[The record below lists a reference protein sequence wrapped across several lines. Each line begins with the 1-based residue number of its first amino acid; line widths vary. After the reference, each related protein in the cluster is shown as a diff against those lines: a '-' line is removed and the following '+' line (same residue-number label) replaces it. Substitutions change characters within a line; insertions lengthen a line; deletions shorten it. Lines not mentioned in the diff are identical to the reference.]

1 MANPLDFLDKAL
13 ARSAR
18 RVEAERTRAVAP
30 NFNTGN
36 HALPDG
42 TVKPAVK
49 ALATDTPAKPQKPPL
64 GVMPRNLWLEARLAD
79 LVAAQE
85 RRNFAGYGPGEHDLT
100 GEIEQ
105 IRAELEIG
113 PLAGVPHAM
122 QVLRDAMTK
131 DPGYVTSW
139 AANLAMAYFDEVV
152 RTREQEGLP
161 LGPLGRM
168 GVHGTAN
175 RAAAA
180 FMQMCFGVTPPEGE
194 KQVPIVKVTV
204 DSAAGHSH
212 DAFAMLVAEY
222 NRRRDGEGHK
232 AYNAL
237 GEFFGENLIDN
248 YSLSRKRLLETLPI
262 APARR
267 PLVPK
272 LIQAANTTKGA
283 SDGTEEAATQGTAA
297 QEGGQGT
304 AAQEGSQPEA
314 GR

>member
-113 PLAGVPHAM
+113 PLGGVPHAM

-168 GVHGTAN
+168 ATHGTAN

-180 FMQMCFGVTPPEGE
+180 FMQMCFGVTPPEVE
-194 KQVPIVKVTV
+194 KVVLPIVKVAV
-204 DSAAGHSH
+204 DTFAA
-212 DAFAMLVAEY
+212 A
-222 NRRRDGEGHK
+222 EGHK
-232 AYNAL
+232 AYNA
-237 GEFFGENLIDN
+237 FD
-248 YSLSRKRLLETLPI
+248 ETLPI

-267 PLVPK
+267 PLVPN

-297 QEGGQGT
+297 QEGGQGA